1 MPGRA
6 PAYYSATILLLP
18 APFPLS
24 GCPVI
29 PVPSQGSNCP
39 TPLPNL
45 PFRQWLSCEMCE
57 NDRGQTPFRVPK
69 RVEVTDGEGAWVG
82 TITKEGAMMPFP
94 SSKHGSA
101 QPSTQDACVSCL
113 WLRRRGKTLTLLVN
127 SCMQSGTHSC
137 RQGISTPTGK
147 RYSSAW
153 RESHRGLLWS
163 LPATGQGKRT
173 SR

>member
-39 TPLPNL
+39 TP
-45 PFRQWLSCEMCE
+45 
-57 NDRGQTPFRVPK
+57 VPK